1 MNPDD
6 PALPGPGALV
16 VLGGAAGIGGD
27 VVRAYLARRP
37 DAPVWITYA
46 SDVAAG
52 EALRNEIGGGQVVRC
67 DVSEPDDLAELAG
80 RVRAEGQ
87 RVQTLVHAA
96 VAAFSGTLIGSAKRL
111 SHAIDV
117 SAVSLVS
124 AVTAFDELLN
134 DGASVTYLTSIGATR
149 VMPKYA
155 FVGVAKAAAEAIVRY
170 LAPELGRRNIRINA
184 VATGPV
190 ATKALSNF
198 GDTSRFVEYALKRS
212 PLQPP
217 VSATDAGAVIA
228 FLSSPAGRG
237 FSGQVINLDGGLT
250 SWV

>member
-1 MNPDD
+1 MSDEPTV
-6 PALPGPGALV
+6 PGPGALV
-16 VLGGAAGIGGD
+16 LLGGAAGIGGD

-46 SDVAAG
+46 SDADAAQ
-52 EALRNEIGGGQVVRC
+52 ALREEIGRGEVVRC
-67 DVSEPDDLAELAG
+67 DVSKSDDLTDLAA
-80 RVRAEGQ
+80 RVRAQGQ

-96 VAAFSGTLIGSAKRL
+96 VAAFSGPLIGSVQRL
-111 SHAIDV
+111 VHAIEV
-117 SAVSLVS
+117 SAVSLVG

-134 DGASVTYLTSIGATR
+134 DGSSVTYLTSIGASR

-155 FVGVAKAAAEAIVRY
+155 FVGVSKAAAEAIVRY
-170 LAPELGRRNIRINA
+170 LSTELGRRNIRVNA

-198 GDTSRFVEYALKRS
+198 GDTARFVEYGLKRS

-217 VSATDAGAVIA
+217 TSAMDAGSVIA

-237 FSGQVINLDGGLT
+237 FNGQVLNLDGGLT
-250 SWV
+250 LWV